1 MNNVDSNRRK
11 ALSYRIG
18 ASLAAAAGGL
28 LTWLVWQLTLEAAFF
43 FSPAVAVAWMVV
55 VVGLFLRIYAVPAP
69 WNRRGR
75 ARSRVRPPGRAWP
88 WIAVTAP
95 AMAVLPL
102 ALWTVL
108 LALGMAQEVE
118 YPERL
123 EAWLKRPG
131 GEAAF
136 VFLAVAVA
144 PLLEEFGFR
153 GWIQRP
159 MERRLGAQ
167 AAIAGSA
174 LLFAI
179 AHFQADYLPVRLA
192 GGLVLGSA
200 VYATR
205 SIWTGVALHV
215 AWNAGAL
222 AFGSAFPDFDPAGKG
237 WAWAAPAAGAALLS
251 LLWCAWGVRRMQDAA
266 EAGAEARGAAQGRPV
281 ESS

>member
-1 MNNVDSNRRK
+1 MNQDRHR
-11 ALSYRIG
+11 ALSYRVG

-28 LTWLVWQLTLEAAFF
+28 LTWLVWQLATEGAFL
-43 FSPAVAVAWMVV
+43 FSPPIAVAWMVV
-55 VVGLFLRIYAVPAP
+55 VLGVFLRIYAVPAR

-75 ARSRVRPPGRAWP
+75 ARSRVRAPGRAWP

-95 AMAVLPL
+95 AVALLPL

-108 LALGMAQEVE
+108 LALGMAQPVE
-118 YPERL
+118 YGEEL
-123 EAWLKRPG
+123 ETWLKQPG
-131 GEAAF
+131 GETAF
-136 VFLAVAVA
+136 LVLAVAVA

-159 MERRLGAQ
+159 LERKLGAQ
-167 AAIAGSA
+167 AAITGSA
-174 LLFAI
+174 LLFAV

-192 GGLVLGSA
+192 GGLVLGHA

-222 AFGSAFPDFDPAGKG
+222 AFGTAFPDFDPAGKG
-237 WAWAAPAAGAALLS
+237 WAWAAPAAGVALLS

-266 EAGAEARGAAQGRPV
+266 AAYPPSRGAAEARPV
-281 ESS
+281 ESA